1 MLRTRALSKANKH
14 QTAVSI
20 VVVVVAAIIA
30 APPATTTTTATTAPG
45 AAAAAIGSALS
56 SHAMNNKSV
65 HGKYRNIVLIKNQYN
80 KFNTTVRY

>member
-20 VVVVVAAIIA
+20 VVVVVAAIVA
-30 APPATTTTTATTAPG
+30 APPATTTTATTAPG
-45 AAAAAIGSALS
+45 AAAAAVGSAFS